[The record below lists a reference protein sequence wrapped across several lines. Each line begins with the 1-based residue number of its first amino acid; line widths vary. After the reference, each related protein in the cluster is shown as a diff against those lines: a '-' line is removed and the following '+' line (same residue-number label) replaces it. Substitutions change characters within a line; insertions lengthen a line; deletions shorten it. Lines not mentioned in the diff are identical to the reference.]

1 MDQEI
6 DPDPLS
12 WDEEDE
18 LEEEDLERFGQVE
31 VKMETLEDEEVH
43 VKLEEEDEIQLGIEE
58 MTEEFDLE
66 SPLQIGRN
74 FVDINHALFGV
85 TNRGSFIWRTVPEFT
100 VGGGD
105 LLFKLVCLLLKTLR
119 NNNAGFLHLHKMAIN

>member
-1 MDQEI
+1 MLDQEL

-74 FVDINHALFGV
+74 YLYRNNFFWCDC
-85 TNRGSFIWRTVPEFT
+85 WR
-100 VGGGD
+100 GGG
-105 LLFKLVCLLLKTLR
+105 T
-119 NNNAGFLHLHKMAIN
+119 

>member
-1 MDQEI
+1 MLDQEL

-74 FVDINHALFGV
+74 YLY
-85 TNRGSFIWRTVPEFT
+85 
-100 VGGGD
+100 
-105 LLFKLVCLLLKTLR
+105 
-119 NNNAGFLHLHKMAIN
+119 